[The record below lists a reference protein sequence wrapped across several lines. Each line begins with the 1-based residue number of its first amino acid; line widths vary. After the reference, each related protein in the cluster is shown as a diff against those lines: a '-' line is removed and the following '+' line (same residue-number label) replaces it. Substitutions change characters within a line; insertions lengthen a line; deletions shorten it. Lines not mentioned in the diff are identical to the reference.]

1 MSPDPDTILAFTF
14 AFSAL
19 FVGARILMPIARAF
33 AKRMENRAEAP
44 RFPADVTSRL
54 ERMEQAIDSIAVE
67 VERISEAQR
76 FTTKLL
82 SDKTRSYSEHPE

>member
-1 MSPDPDTILAFTF
+1 MNPDPDTILAFTF

-19 FVGARILMPIARAF
+19 FVGARILCPIARAF
-33 AKRMENRAEAP
+33 AKRMENRGDVP
-44 RFPADVTSRL
+44 RVSADVATRL

-82 SDKTRSYSEHPE
+82 SDKTRSHSGQAE